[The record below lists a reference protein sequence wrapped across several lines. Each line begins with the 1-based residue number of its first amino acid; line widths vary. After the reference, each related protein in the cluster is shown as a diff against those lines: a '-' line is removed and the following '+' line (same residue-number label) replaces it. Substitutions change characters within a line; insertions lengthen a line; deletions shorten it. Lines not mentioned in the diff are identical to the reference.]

1 MTGKAAI
8 YIREARVDDGREIS
22 DLTTRLLHTFLKPD
36 LTEEGENILLETL
49 TPEAVRERIESGHY
63 STYLALE
70 GKRVVGIISM
80 KEVTHLY
87 HLFVSESHHGLGI
100 GKMLWETALRE
111 CQSDSQVKEITVNAS
126 GYAVGFYQKI
136 GFRST
141 GPAECKNGIRST
153 PMVWQ
158 APG

>member
-1 MTGKAAI
+1 MTGKVDI
-8 YIREARVDDGREIS
+8 IIREARVNDAREIS
-22 DLTTRLLHTFLKPD
+22 DLTIRLLHTFLQPD

-49 TPEAVRERIESGHY
+49 RPEAVRERIESGQY

-70 GKRVVGIISM
+70 GNKVVGIISM

-87 HLFVSESHHGLGI
+87 HLFVSESHQGRGI
-100 GKMLWETALRE
+100 AKKLWETALRE
-111 CQSDSQVKEITVNAS
+111 CLSDRQIKEITVNAS

-136 GFRST
+136 GFSPT
-141 GPAECKNGIRST
+141 GPAEWKNGIRST
-153 PMVWQ
+153 PMVWK